1 MQLKKVKNQ
10 MKILN
15 VLIFGRSTNI
25 FLISPIILLLSLIA
39 LPLLHM
45 MFNLVKF
52 IRSAK
57 KVNLKA
63 IVRKVFLLKN
73 KEIPKYKTVHT
84 LYCYTVLLLIL
95 YIAYQLFQ
103 LLTPF
108 TQRKPWEDF
117 SLISV
122 IGQMFICGIFLSI
135 YLVICFKI
143 ISVAKAMIKR
153 TLIRIKPKLA
163 NTLTKTQDGKI

>member
-1 MQLKKVKNQ
+1 MENK

-15 VLIFGRSTNI
+15 VLNFGRTTNI
-25 FLISPIILLLSLIA
+25 FLISPLMLL
-39 LPLLHM
+39 P
-45 MFNLVKF
+45 
-52 IRSAK
+52 
-57 KVNLKA
+57 
-63 IVRKVFLLKN
+63 
-73 KEIPKYKTVHT
+73 T
-84 LYCYTVLLLIL
+84 LYVM
-95 YIAYQLFQ
+95 YQLFN
-103 LLTPF
+103 PD